1 MVSTN
6 VIFSHGLIFLTG
18 SRRAWKWVIWCSEP
32 SSEGATDINV
42 LNHGQSTLLQPL
54 RIIVF
59 HTWIKLYRNHESQQL
74 MKQIKDTNICVGRR
88 ILEMKDIYAMEKP
101 FAEIGEEERGKL

>member
-1 MVSTN
+1 M
-6 VIFSHGLIFLTG
+6 
-18 SRRAWKWVIWCSEP
+18 
-32 SSEGATDINV
+32 
-42 LNHGQSTLLQPL
+42 
-54 RIIVF
+54 F
-59 HTWIKLYRNHESQQL
+59 HTLIKLYRNHEYQQL